1 MRAASRSMQIGKIA
15 VAAEP
20 LRALSVAEAVALD
33 KNAVKPDVICS
44 VSGAAAN
51 ARGQPV
57 YAESG
62 GGVMI
67 FFGTDHFDLVNQQGA
82 AAEGNA
88 SAVSSANSQA
98 VATTANDNWTHG
110 RKNVLY
116 MRVNFPDDLTEPIS
130 EAAAY
135 ATMNGVNTFYTEGS
149 YDLTSLTATVTPL
162 LTLPQTK
169 ACYSADPGTLI
180 ADARVAARGF
190 VSTSAGCWL
199 PRGRL

>member
-1 MRAASRSMQIGKIA
+1 CHSSCAKRCRRRSQNFSSSRWT
-15 VAAEP
+15 
-20 LRALSVAEAVALD
+20 
-33 KNAVKPDVICS
+33 
-44 VSGAAAN
+44 GAAIFCWRWARIFPAGTRRLTVRCSSAGN
-51 ARGQPV
+51 AGGQPV

-67 FFGTDHFDLVNQQGA
+67 FCGTDHFDLVNQQWA

-116 MRVNFPDDLTEPIS
+116 MRVNFPDDLTEPVS

-135 ATMNGVNTFYTEGS
+135 ATMNG
-149 YDLTSLTATVTPL
+149 
-162 LTLPQTK
+162 
-169 ACYSADPGTLI
+169 
-180 ADARVAARGF
+180 
-190 VSTSAGCWL
+190 
-199 PRGRL
+199 